1 MMDHIAVVLR
11 GHIRTWSYT
20 HSTIFRFYKSIA
32 KNVDYYFVTWDT
44 PGVDEQRIRKTF
56 KGQHLEKFLV
66 VPYNS
71 DLYNSWL
78 GPSWLC
84 NNVLPFKHEREKTVK
99 YNAVFDTRPDVIYR
113 LVNKRFIRPEPKC
126 VYTSE
131 IDFFT
136 SALTEK
142 TTVGIGD
149 WFLYS
154 DSNTFDKMTE
164 RYMCLDQHSCQIQF
178 RIEIEKYNFSLCV
191 SDSIQTAI
199 VRPNAIDRIPNPDK
213 FFNHNRYQ
221 LAEDW
226 VQLTAKEKSKILE
239 KHHINEVDYQTIS
252 LNSKL

>member
-11 GHIRTWSYT
+11 GHVRTWYYT

-44 PGVDEQRIRKTF
+44 PSVNEEVIKKTF
-56 KGQHLEKFLV
+56 KGQHLEKFLK
-66 VPYNS
+66 VPYNH

-113 LVNKRFIRPEPKC
+113 LINNPFIRPEPKC
-126 VYTSE
+126 YYTSS
-131 IDFFT
+131 IDCFT

-142 TTVGIGD
+142 TTIGIGD

-154 DSNTFDKMTE
+154 DSKTFDKISE
-164 RYMCLDQHSCQIQF
+164 RYNCLDQHSCQIQF
-178 RIEIEKYNFSLCV
+178 RIEIEKLNVSLCV
-191 SDSIQTAI
+191 SDSVHAVI
-199 VRPNAIDRIPNPDK
+199 VRPNIINLIPDSEK
-213 FFNHNRYQ
+213 FFNHNHYQ
-221 LAEDW
+221 LAEEW
-226 VQLTAKEKSKILE
+226 VHLPAREKSKILE
-239 KHHINEVDYQTIS
+239 KHHIDEVDYRTIS